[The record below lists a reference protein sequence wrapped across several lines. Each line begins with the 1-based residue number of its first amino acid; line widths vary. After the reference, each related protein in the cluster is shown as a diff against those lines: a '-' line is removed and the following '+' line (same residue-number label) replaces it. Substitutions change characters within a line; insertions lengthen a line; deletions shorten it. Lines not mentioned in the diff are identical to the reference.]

1 LVDFL
6 NYIKNIVSKSKGLF
20 SLGFATII
28 SNGLGG
34 IFWLYMSTLLGTEDY
49 GKISYFISIAII
61 ASTISLAGMSNTM
74 IIYKAKGEKIQPVL
88 YLIGIISPIIT
99 SIILFFVFLDELSI
113 SLYVIGYVMFTLV
126 TSELIGLKL
135 YVKYSKLI
143 LVQKGLFVTLALVFY
158 HLMGFQGVIWG
169 IAISFLPFFIIMFK
183 TFKIEKIDFSILK
196 NKYRFI
202 VNSYLLDLTNA
213 FNGSL
218 DKIIIAPILGYV
230 LLGNY
235 QLGIQFI
242 ALLGIFPGIFYQYI
256 LPHDASGNSTKTIKK
271 IMILISIVVS
281 IGSLIL
287 SPFVIPVLFPN
298 FTEVVEIIQIMSFSI
313 VTSAIV
319 SAYVSKY
326 LGLTKSNIVI
336 VGSGFYLVVQIPTLL
351 ILGELWGVN
360 GAAFSVLI
368 ASGVHA
374 AYFIIIDQIF
384 KNQKKSNRKL

>member
-1 LVDFL
+1 MVDFL